1 MSLDTAATIA
11 KLRGL
16 TRKFDEGVATVSPFY
31 PRLSTIVQS
40 TGANEEYGMLG
51 AMPGVR
57 EWLGDRVFKS
67 LRALRFEIENKT
79 WESSIR
85 IEKEDIEDDRLGIY
99 GLPLAE
105 LGAEAAMHPDELFFD
120 VLVNGETGVAMDGQT
135 FFDNDHS
142 WGDSG
147 TQDNLLTYNANS
159 HTAVTPTEFK
169 AAYEQAVA
177 QMLTFKNDQ
186 GKLLNRPTIGTEG
199 NYMVVVPPA
208 LKVAAHTAFD
218 SVIISNSSNVVIDR
232 PTVVTSPYLTSGV
245 KFYTFD
251 MGGLLK
257 PFVFQARRPLRRQM
271 KGLDDLEFKDV
282 KFMTDAR
289 YNVGYLAWW
298 KAVLTEF
305 N

>member
-1 MSLDTAATIA
+1 MSLDTASAVAT
-11 KLRGL
+11 LRGL
-16 TRKFDEGVATVSPFY
+16 TRKFDEGVMTVSPFY
-31 PRLSTIVQS
+31 PRLSTIVTS
-40 TGANEEYGMLG
+40 TGSDEEYGMLG

-67 LRALRFEIENKT
+67 LRAAKFTIVNKT

-85 IEKEDIEDDRLGIY
+85 IEKEDIEDDRLNLY

-120 VLVNGETGVAMDGQT
+120 LVVNGETGVAMDGQT
-135 FFDNDHS
+135 FFDNDHA

-147 TQDNLLTYNANS
+147 SQDNLLTYDATD
-159 HTAVTPTEFK
+159 HTAVTATEFK
-169 AAYEQAVA
+169 AAYEAAVA

-199 NYMVVVPPA
+199 NYMVLVPPA
-208 LKVAAHTAFD
+208 LKVAAHTAFE
-218 SVIISNSSNVVIDR
+218 SVIISQSSNVVIDK
-232 PTVVTSPYLTSGV
+232 PTVVTSPYMTSSV
-245 KFYTFD
+245 KFDVYD
-251 MGGLLK
+251 MSGMLK
-257 PFVFQARRPLRRQM
+257 PYVFQARRPLRRQM

-298 KAVLTEF
+298 KAVRTEF